1 MATQWALVGRQR
13 ELARVAEAM
22 ERGDGGVLLSGPA
35 GVGKTRLALECL
47 DLAAARGYATARVRA
62 NRSAAT
68 IPYGA
73 FAPLLP
79 VSGRA
84 AEGRAEVLRQA
95 TEAIVAAADGEP
107 LMLLVDDAHDLDE
120 ASAALLLQLVV
131 SGQLFALVTV
141 RSNEPAPDPVV
152 MLWKDELLTRID
164 VPPLSAKDVG
174 RLMAAVLG
182 GPVDGSTVQ
191 AFWVAS
197 EGNALFLRELILS
210 GTESS
215 RLSEQ
220 QGIWRLRGT
229 PEPSPRLAELVELRL
244 GALDDADRAV
254 LEVVSVGEPVGLA
267 ELERSASRDQI
278 ERLERRGLVEVLVE
292 DRRRQVRM
300 AHPLYG
306 EVVRGS
312 LPAARRARIC
322 RDLADA
328 IVAAG
333 ARRREDALRVAVW
346 QLEGGGATNPQVLLV
361 AALRAS
367 FAFDYPLVER
377 LARAAWDAGAGAEAG
392 HLLGETLDTLGD
404 HEQAEEVLREAEARV
419 RDDKQRSL
427 VAQARASNLF
437 RGLGR
442 AEEAEAVARAAEA
455 QLTDPD
461 QRDEMLGHRA
471 VTTLL
476 AGNLDEALRLAQPLL
491 DRADDRAFAHGGLAA
506 GTALA
511 LAGRTDEAIDVSDRA
526 FAARIALGDQ
536 VQIAGPGVYLV
547 ARALALSEAGRLDE
561 AEATAQAGYDGAV
574 EAQVLNGQG
583 WFTVVLGRICL
594 LQGRAAAAARWF
606 REAAVLW
613 GELVHPATRWGFGGL
628 AHALALSGEFEGADA
643 ALSDLDAE
651 PPTPMQIMD
660 VDIDRARAWYMV
672 LRGEH
677 ARAAAMLRD
686 AAKSGIARGQ
696 HALAAGAL
704 HDFARLGDTTVAD
717 ELAAVAER
725 VDGQLMPA
733 RLAHATAL
741 AKGDAD
747 ALDDASEAFEA
758 IGALLFAAEAAAA
771 AAGIH
776 EATGMR
782 RKASAST
789 QRATSL
795 TARCEGARTP
805 VLGATAEPAALTRR
819 EREVATLAAR
829 GMSSRD
835 IATTLVVSTRT
846 VENHLQRAYE
856 KLGVSSRADLADVL
870 GVDA

>member
-1 MATQWALVGRQR
+1 MATKWALVGRQR
-13 ELARVAEAM
+13 ELARVVEAM
-22 ERGDGGVLLSGPA
+22 EHGEGGVLLSGPA

-47 DLAAARGYATARVRA
+47 DLAADRGYATARVRA

-95 TEAIVAAADGEP
+95 TEAILDAAKGQS

-120 ASAALLLQLVV
+120 ASAALLLQLVG
-131 SGQLFALVTV
+131 SGQVFALVTV
-141 RSNEPAPDPVV
+141 RSNEPAPDPIV
-152 MLWKDELLTRID
+152 MLWKDELLTRLD
-164 VPPLSAKDVG
+164 VPPLVAKDVDL
-174 RLMAAVLG
+174 LMAAVLG
-182 GPVDGSTVQ
+182 GPVDGSTAQ
-191 AFWVAS
+191 AFGAAS
-197 EGNALFLRELILS
+197 DGNALFLRELILS
-210 GTESS
+210 GTESG

-229 PEPSPRLAELVELRL
+229 PEPSPRLTELVELRL

-267 ELERSASRDQI
+267 ELERDASHDQI

-292 DRRRQVRM
+292 NRRRQVRM

-306 EVVRGS
+306 EVLRAT
-312 LPAARRARIC
+312 LPAARRERVC

-328 IVAAG
+328 VVASG

-346 QLEGGGATNPQVLLV
+346 RLEGGGATDPQLLLV
-361 AALRAS
+361 AAQRAS

-404 HEQAEEVLREAEARV
+404 HAQAEEVLRAAEAEV
-419 RDDKQRSL
+419 RDDKQRML

-442 AEEAEAVARAAEA
+442 VEEAEEVLRATEAE
-455 QLTDPD
+455 LTDPD
-461 QRDEMLGHRA
+461 QRDEMVGHRA
-471 VTTLL
+471 VTTVL
-476 AGNLDEALRLAQPLL
+476 AGDLDEALELALPLL
-491 DRADDRAFAHGGLAA
+491 ARADDRAFAHGGLAA

-511 LAGRTDEAIDVSDRA
+511 LAGRTDEAIAVADRA

-536 VQIAGPGVYLV
+536 VQMAGPGVYLV

-583 WFTVVLGRICL
+583 WFTVLLGRTCL

-628 AHALALSGEFEGADA
+628 AHALALSGEFEGAEA

-651 PPTPMQIMD
+651 PPTPMQVMD
-660 VDIDRARAWYMV
+660 VDIERARAWHLV

-677 ARAAAMLRD
+677 ARARAELRAAAEM
-686 AAKSGIARGQ
+686 GIGRGQ
-696 HALAAGAL
+696 FALAAGAL
-704 HDFARLGDTTVAD
+704 HDVARLGDGSVAQD
-717 ELAAVAER
+717 LAAVAER

-741 AKGDAD
+741 DKGDAD

-758 IGALLFAAEAAAA
+758 IGALLFAAEAAAS

-776 EATGMR
+776 GATGLR

-789 QRATSL
+789 QRSAAL
-795 TARCEGARTP
+795 AARCEGARTP
-805 VLGATAEPAALTRR
+805 ALGATAEPAGLTRR
-819 EREVATLAAR
+819 EREVATLAVR
-829 GMSSRD
+829 GMTSRD
-835 IATTLVVSTRT
+835 IATTLVVSVRT

-856 KLGVSSRADLADVL
+856 KLGVSSRMELAAVL
-870 GVDA
+870 AVE